1 MDLDQPAASAPLD
14 DDLSFLSHPAPHP
27 PRSPYS
33 ATRALLRDLTL
44 PAIPN
49 LDIPPSPPGSPGPA
63 GLDALNAKFDTFL
76 RLKRA
81 DPAYDRAPQHFN
93 ARLAASASL
102 RNPALTDK
110 LLGFVGVG
118 GKVGEGIDVDGYGT
132 TLGKEVWDPRG
143 FPEWAF
149 KGVLR
154 RTHEEGKRGVGEK
167 VEFVPAASGAEVAA
181 GAAPVRGG
189 RRTMFDT

>member
-1 MDLDQPAASAPLD
+1 MDLDQPAASAPFD
-14 DDLSFLSHPAPHP
+14 DDLSLLSHPAPHP

-49 LDIPPSPPGSPGPA
+49 LDIPPSPPGSPRPA

-118 GKVGEGIDVDGYGT
+118 GKVGEGIDGYGT